1 MILRS
6 GHCFGRLP
14 CIFHVKPIEEPN
26 VTPAT
31 DPLARLLFLNLY
43 STSRLL
49 LFFFWNHQNL
59 NFSVL
64 LHAAH
69 KCPQMSQRVGNT
81 FSRACASWEKQC
93 EKYQENWILGSSQQL
108 VTWEHTLFLRFSLFF
123 KKKKIHFFLWVW
135 TIYLTWR
142 GGLVVKLEPKWPG
155 DLLPL
160 CFSICMSVWK
170 MYVPNSLSTTW
181 SLLRSEQKISR
192 RKIISKIITYCLDIF
207 FFF

>member
-81 FSRACASWEKQC
+81 FSRACASWEKQY

-108 VTWEHTLFLRFSLFF
+108 VTWEHTLFLRFWLFF
-123 KKKKIHFFLWVW
+123 KKKKKNSF
-135 TIYLTWR
+135 
-142 GGLVVKLEPKWPG
+142 
-155 DLLPL
+155 LPL
-160 CFSICMSVWK
+160 SMDYIFD
-170 MYVPNSLSTTW
+170 LAGG
-181 SLLRSEQKISR
+181 IS
-192 RKIISKIITYCLDIF
+192 SKIGTQVTWWLTAFVFLNLYVCLENVCS
-207 FFF
+207 